1 METLI
6 NIFFLFM
13 DFLTWLL
20 HQGTWGV
27 IASLVIMLSL
37 FCLGVYFWYCIAKW
51 SSTGRPL
58 WWFKD

>member
-1 METLI
+1 METMI

-27 IASLVIMLSL
+27 IANLVI
-37 FCLGVYFWYCIAKW
+37 
-51 SSTGRPL
+51 
-58 WWFKD
+58 

>member
-27 IASLVIMLSL
+27 IASLVIILTVKGL
-37 FCLGVYFWYCIAKW
+37 ILYAIWKFLKW
-51 SSTGRPL
+51 FL
-58 WWFKD
+58 KDAEPIFFR

>member
-20 HQGTWGV
+20 YQGTWGV
-27 IASLVIMLSL
+27 IASLVIILTVKGL
-37 FCLGVYFWYCIAKW
+37 IVYAIWKFLKW
-51 SSTGRPL
+51 FL
-58 WWFKD
+58 KDAEPIFFR